1 MYFLRIFLSIII
13 TAGLGFGGYAYWLMD
28 EIKHQH
34 NISTENVLF
43 DTANILAAQ
52 LSEKVK
58 NSEIDIS
65 GFEEAFRNLKKHQF
79 EASIYEHVIKTS
91 EINAYITDANKI
103 LLYNSNPDD
112 NVGRVGQPVDWR
124 DVTLTLKGKYGARST
139 QIDKGNEF
147 SHVMYVSSAIRKK
160 DNTSFPANS
169 LKEKIVGVVSV
180 SKSAESFNKFVFGGQ
195 ERIIWMVV
203 IVFIAS
209 LVLAMIF
216 SFWLTR
222 PIVGLISYA
231 QSVARGENSK
241 PPKTSLIDFQK
252 LGSAFE
258 EMRIAIEKKEAVKNY
273 VNDVTHALK
282 SPLTAIKATAELL
295 EHEVSKDK
303 MSLFSN
309 IEAEADR
316 ATKLLNDLLRI
327 AQLETRIG
335 LEKKEKISTKELMEE
350 ALQSLKPLVKNKEIN
365 LITKWENN
373 NPTITG
379 DRFLVFQIFENLILN
394 AIDFSPNKGKILIE
408 SISENKFDYIY
419 VRDQGPG
426 IPDYAKSRIFEKFY
440 SLERPSGKKS
450 TGLGLSFVKEAL
462 LFHNGIIELGL
473 PTKEM
478 TGANFKLS
486 FSKS

>member
-1 MYFLRIFLSIII
+1 MYFLRIFLSIVL

-28 EIKHQH
+28 EIKRQH
-34 NISTENVLF
+34 AISTEGALF
-43 DTANILAAQ
+43 DIANILSSQ
-52 LSEKVK
+52 LSSKVK
-58 NSEIDIS
+58 NGKINTSDFD
-65 GFEEAFRNLKKHQF
+65 GTFNNLKKFPF
-79 EASIYEHVIKTS
+79 EAVIHDFVIKQS
-91 EINAYITDANKI
+91 NINVYITDSNRVV
-103 LLYNSNPDD
+103 LYDSRSKE
-112 NVGRVGQPVDWR
+112 NVGKTMDWR
-124 DVTLTLKGKYGARST
+124 DVTLTLEGKYGARST
-139 QIDKGNEF
+139 QEDENDEF
-147 SHVMYVSSAIRKK
+147 SHVFYVGSAIYDK
-160 DNTSFPANS
+160 DRSSYPSEVN
-169 LKEKIVGVVSV
+169 KIVGVVSV
-180 SKSAESFNKFVFGGQ
+180 SKSTESFNNFVFGGQ
-195 ERIIWMVV
+195 NRIILMVV
-203 IVFIAS
+203 VVFFAA
-209 LVLAMIF
+209 LVLAILF

-222 PIVGLISYA
+222 PIAGLISYA
-231 QSVARGENSK
+231 QSVARGENMK

-258 EMRIAIEKKEAVKNY
+258 EMRIAIEKKESVKNY

-295 EHEVSKDK
+295 EHEVSQDK
-303 MSLFSN
+303 MNLFSN

-335 LEKKEKISTKELMEE
+335 LDKQDEISIKELIQEV
-350 ALQSLKPLVKNKEIN
+350 LQCLEPLVKNKKIN
-365 LITKWENN
+365 MIVKWENN
-373 NPTITG
+373 NPAITG

-394 AIDFSPNKGKILIE
+394 AIDFSPDNGNILIE
-408 SISENKFDYIY
+408 YKSENKSDQIY
-419 VRDQGPG
+419 VRDQGAG

-473 PTKEM
+473 PTQEM

-486 FSKS
+486 FIKS